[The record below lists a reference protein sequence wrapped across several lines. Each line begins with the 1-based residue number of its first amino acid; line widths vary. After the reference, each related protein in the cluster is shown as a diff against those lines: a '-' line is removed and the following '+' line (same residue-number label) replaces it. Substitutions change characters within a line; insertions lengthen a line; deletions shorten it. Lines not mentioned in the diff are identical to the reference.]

1 MQGINM
7 IKPDAFDQWD
17 EEADDPGDLFA
28 GLYWGCLFTLGI
40 WFTAIGA
47 GIFAW
52 LLIRSWFT

>member
-1 MQGINM
+1 M

-28 GLYWGCLFTLGI
+28 GLYWGCFFSLGI